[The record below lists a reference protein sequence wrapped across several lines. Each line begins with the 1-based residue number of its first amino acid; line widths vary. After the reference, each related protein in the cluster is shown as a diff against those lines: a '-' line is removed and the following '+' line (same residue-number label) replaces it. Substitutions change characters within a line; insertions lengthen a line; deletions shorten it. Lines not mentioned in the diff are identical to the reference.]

1 MKKTYEFKNEKYN
14 IIGYTL
20 SEEDDSEKYKTSIT
34 YGEESYSRWIISI
47 NGKDL
52 VFNNTGNNIV
62 NEKHVIIIDDELN
75 IITDFNYYKIDLN
88 TYKCIYHIELDDL
101 TCIIKKYR
109 NGFLIQMDTSIVYI
123 ENDKII
129 WLFESEDLIDNIT
142 ILDDDTIKVEEFNE
156 NSNIIYNLNKDGQ
169 RIG

>member
-1 MKKTYEFKNEKYN
+1 MKKTCEFKN
-14 IIGYTL
+14 
-20 SEEDDSEKYKTSIT
+20 EKYKTSIT
-34 YGEESYSRWIISI
+34 YGEESYSKWIISI

-62 NEKHVIIIDDELN
+62 NEKHVIIIEDELN

>member
-1 MKKTYEFKNEKYN
+1 MKKTCEFKNEKYN

-20 SEEDDSEKYKTSIT
+20 SKEDDREKYKTSIT
-34 YGEESYSRWIISI
+34 YGEESYSKWIISI

-62 NEKHVIIIDDELN
+62 NEKHVIIIEDELN

-129 WLFESEDLIDNIT
+129 WLFESKDLIDNIT
-142 ILDDDTIKVEEFNE
+142 ILYDDTIKVEEFNE

>member
-1 MKKTYEFKNEKYN
+1 MKKTCEFKNEKYN

-20 SEEDDSEKYKTSIT
+20 SKEDDREKYKTSIT
-34 YGEESYSRWIISI
+34 YGEESYSKWIISI

-62 NEKHVIIIDDELN
+62 NEKHVIIIEDELN

-101 TCIIKKYR
+101 TCIIK
-109 NGFLIQMDTSIVYI
+109 NI
-123 ENDKII
+123 EMA
-129 WLFESEDLIDNIT
+129 F
-142 ILDDDTIKVEEFNE
+142 
-156 NSNIIYNLNKDGQ
+156 
-169 RIG
+169 

>member
-1 MKKTYEFKNEKYN
+1 MNKTYEFKNKKYN

-34 YGEESYSRWIISI
+34 YGEESYSKWIISI

-52 VFNNTGNNIV
+52 VFNNTGNNIL
-62 NEKHVIIIDDELN
+62 NEKHVIIIEDELN

-101 TCIIKKYR
+101 TCIIKEYR

-142 ILDDDTIKVEEFNE
+142 ILDNDTIKVEEFSE
-156 NSNIIYNLNKDGQ
+156 GSNIFYNLNKDGQ